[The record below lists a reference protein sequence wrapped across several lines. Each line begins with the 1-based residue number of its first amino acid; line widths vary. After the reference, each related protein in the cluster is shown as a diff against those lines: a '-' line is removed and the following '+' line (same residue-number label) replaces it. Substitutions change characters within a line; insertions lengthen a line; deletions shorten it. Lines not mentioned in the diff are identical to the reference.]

1 MVYGI
6 IFMSERNCWETSLL
20 MKFKMFTI
28 NKGAASAHL
37 LESKSKENIA
47 AIWAFSKCNGWGPR
61 GRFSWVIRQFWQH
74 REMACHARASI
85 LVIFYDFGI
94 SYDLP
99 KVSFFWD
106 WSQDMSS
113 SGFPPKSL
121 KVFRLKAAILG
132 LWFVKSIMFKAGR
145 LFQQKTQFLA
155 IFGFFY

>member
-1 MVYGI
+1 
-6 IFMSERNCWETSLL
+6 MSERNCCWWETSLL
-20 MKFKMFTI
+20 MKFKMYTI

-99 KVSFFWD
+99 KVIFFWD

-113 SGFPPKSL
+113 SGFPPKNRHLIGWPIWSTNY
-121 KVFRLKAAILG
+121 KP
-132 LWFVKSIMFKAGR
+132 
-145 LFQQKTQFLA
+145 FLV
-155 IFGFFY
+155 GNHLNSCPDSNLRKKWL